1 MKILVVDDSKAMR
14 MLILRA
20 LEQAG
25 LGHHTFLQAADGFE
39 AFTLVTNES
48 PDLVLS
54 DWTMSGV
61 GGMDLL
67 RGLRGA
73 GNAVPFGFI
82 TAQASEARREEALT
96 AGAQFIV
103 GKPFLAQSLADV
115 VREYVDG

>member
-14 MLILRA
+14 MLIIRA

-25 LGHHTFLQAADGFE
+25 LGHHSFLQAADGFE
-39 AFTLVTNES
+39 AFTLVTSES

-67 RGLRGA
+67 RGLRGS
-73 GNAVPFGFI
+73 GSSIPFGFI
-82 TAQASEARREEALT
+82 TAQASEARRQEAVA
-96 AGAQFIV
+96 AGAQFVV
-103 GKPFLAQSLADV
+103 GKPFIAASLADV